1 MDGYKNNLI
10 WVFINLNKT
19 LETNEKLQ
27 KHQRVV
33 NTKLLISHLLITL
46 EYFTFCQSNAK
57 AYYTYYVVGYEINII
72 RIFMDLN
79 KNISN
84 A

>member
-1 MDGYKNNLI
+1 MYRTLASWMDIKKNLI

-27 KHQRVV
+27 KNQRVV

-46 EYFTFCQSNAK
+46 EYFTFVKVMLRHSTLTMWLDMK
-57 AYYTYYVVGYEINII
+57 
-72 RIFMDLN
+72 
-79 KNISN
+79 
-84 A
+84 